1 MFDEHA
7 FVSMPFKIEI
17 SYKVQKSPVAS
28 ATGLFC
34 ISAAIVR
41 FLGLPAS

>member
-1 MFDEHA
+1 MFGEHA
-7 FVSMPFKIEI
+7 FVFMPFKIEI
-17 SYKVQKSPVAS
+17 SYKEKKPVAS